1 MGYQARCLCRSI
13 SSRATA
19 AKVVV
24 SAVSTRREALQTALA
39 LVLGLQAGAPVA
51 HAKSFEDGMRT
62 CVPGV

>member
-1 MGYQARCLCRSI
+1 
-13 SSRATA
+13 
-19 AKVVV
+19 VVV